1 MTLTG
6 TTSIRHRSQRLL
18 RLTPKAAHRLA
29 ELKVLSPKIKHHS
42 HGFKNQPPW
51 PISFISGLGDRAL
64 YTRSVCVTCV
74 GFHRLVCHPWL
85 CMLLKVRF
93 VVDSIPYLLT
103 KPASLEA
110 LLIRSSRLCNK
121 LRDQP
126 THYQNREP
134 APQPLRPKHRPGRR

>member
-51 PISFISGLGDRAL
+51 PS
-64 YTRSVCVTCV
+64 
-74 GFHRLVCHPWL
+74 
-85 CMLLKVRF
+85 
-93 VVDSIPYLLT
+93 LLT

-134 APQPLRPKHRPGRR
+134 APQPLRPKHRPGRRRRPPMLGSLHP